1 MKKIIS
7 ITLCAVMLFS
17 SIASFNVSA
26 FEVDRSISI
35 QSNDLASLY
44 RNFYNYWYGTGC
56 IRPFGDCSCLRLY
69 KLIDEAPKVFGDP
82 NATDEQIQK
91 MYYDMWDQAN
101 NITVEPE
108 YAYYTYENAVKE
120 ENYNNWYSEED
131 WNRFTEKRENLKNKI
146 YKYYGIY
153 RYDNGYVKLT
163 YIGPAPLEEVAEYA
177 VSDAFYEMLKVYNQ
191 MTNEYQLT
199 GDLNRDGKADIQD
212 VTLIQK
218 YIAEQ
223 EKLTGAQKMLAGGR
237 RYENV
242 SVKEATEIQKR
253 IVEDESAVIVDNI
266 FIPKDGC
273 NESYERR
280 MERTF
285 NYNICP
291 RKYDTPLE
299 FANGFYDTQYAE
311 FEMGYYNLVIS
322 KR

>member
-7 ITLCAVMLFS
+7 IILCAVILFS
-17 SIASFNVSA
+17 SIASLNVSA
-26 FEVDRSISI
+26 FEVDRSNKVTLI
-35 QSNDLASLY
+35 DLINLH
-44 RNFYNYWYGTGC
+44 RNFYNYWFAIGGVNPYGGYSR
-56 IRPFGDCSCLRLY
+56 ISMRE
-69 KLIDEAPKVFGDP
+69 LIVEARKIIDDP

-91 MYYDMWDQAN
+91 IYYDMWDQAN
-101 NITVEPE
+101 NMAIVPV
-108 YAYYTYENAVKE
+108 YAYNTYENAVKE